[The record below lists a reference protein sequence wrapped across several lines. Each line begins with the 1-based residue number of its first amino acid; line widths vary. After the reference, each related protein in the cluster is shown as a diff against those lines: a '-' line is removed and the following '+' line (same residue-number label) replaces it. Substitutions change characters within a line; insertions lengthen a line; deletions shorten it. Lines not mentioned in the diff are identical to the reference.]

1 MTNLELLILCALR
14 QMFYREELDTK
25 YLDKVQL
32 TSQAKKVVLNDVS
45 GSMFTFEEYN
55 KDIDLEEIVKS
66 FPVVEQIE
74 LDTNELNYFYLKAM
88 QYAIGRHSYIVS
100 VALEWTQEYLNKL
113 SGLTQ
118 AEVITL
124 LDKHL
129 KKNKNGTFY
138 ENVVWEQIRDLLLED

>member
-1 MTNLELLILCALR
+1 MNNLELLILCALR
-14 QMFYREELDTK
+14 QIFFKEELDTK

-45 GSMFTFEEYN
+45 GSMFSFDEYN
-55 KDIDLEEIVKS
+55 KDIDLEEIVES

-74 LDTNELNYFYLKAM
+74 LDVNELNYFYLKAM
-88 QYAIGRHSYIVS
+88 QYAIGRQSYIVG
-100 VALEWTQEYLNKL
+100 VALEWTQEYLDEL

-124 LDKHL
+124 LNKHL
-129 KKNKNGTFY
+129 KKNKSDTFY
-138 ENVVWEQIRDLLLED
+138 ENTVWTQIRDLLLED

>member
-1 MTNLELLILCALR
+1 MNNLELLILCALR
-14 QMFYREELDTK
+14 QIFFKEELDTK

-45 GSMFTFEEYN
+45 GSMFSFDEYN
-55 KDIDLEEIVKS
+55 KDIDLEEIVES

-88 QYAIGRHSYIVS
+88 QYAIGRQSYIVG
-100 VALEWTQEYLNKL
+100 VALEWTQEYLDEL

-124 LDKHL
+124 LNKHL
-129 KKNKNGTFY
+129 KKNKSDTFY
-138 ENVVWEQIRDLLLED
+138 ENTVWTQIRDLLLED

>member
-1 MTNLELLILCALR
+1 MTNLELLVLCALR
-14 QMFYREELDTK
+14 QMFFREELDTK

-45 GSMFTFEEYN
+45 GSMFVFDEYN
-55 KDIDLEEIVKS
+55 KDVDLEKIVES
-66 FPVVEQIE
+66 FPIVEQIE

-88 QYAIGRHSYIVS
+88 QYAVGRHSYIVS
-100 VALEWTQEYLNKL
+100 VALEWTQEYLDKL

-124 LDKHL
+124 LNKHL
-129 KKNKNGTFY
+129 KKNKSDTFY
-138 ENVVWEQIRDLLLED
+138 ENVVWTQIRDLLLED